1 MDVKLYSKPAID
13 KYMND
18 NLFFNDDKLKKYYL
32 RDEARDLGKFRKRI
46 KDKFSTKTFDKFV
59 YVCVTDITRDII
71 LTTIGELS
79 EFMKSMGDLVVSGG
93 EAFNMYMPYDKRV
106 VTTDIDAKF
115 VPRIT
120 YDAKYF
126 GKLQAI
132 KLIMWDK
139 LGQIAQRLNT
149 RIKARILTMDRKVLK
164 YLGIGFKQDGPYV
177 TRRYTLIKK
186 KKARTNNKPAKGDVF
201 IDVELFALDLNLR
214 VFSPEKGKID
224 NIVLGGLLDIP
235 YMRPREFGYDVIRTL
250 KKGVTYRNVTTNK
263 LIINKKIYVA
273 SKEFLIDDIYL
284 MHTLKLRPEKR
295 EKDRQRLLRL
305 AQMFDKRIKSTDSIE
320 AIFKRVKSKLT
331 RVYTSKVTKRRDV
344 SMKKALQVNPQKYA
358 KYTTEPSRE
367 KLSKQI
373 VHGVNPVT
381 KSAVVEGYER
391 SNGNQ
396 RFNLNTLRWKR
407 NNTNAY
413 TGNEF
418 ALRPIEHKPIPR
430 DLNVQA
436 TLYGFKPRRDGWVPK
451 PLLQRSAAIPF
462 IGLKN

>member
-1 MDVKLYSKPAID
+1 MDGKLYSKAAID
-13 KYMND
+13 KYMNA
-18 NLFFNDDKLKKYYL
+18 NLFFNDEKLKKYYT
-32 RDEARDLGKFRKRI
+32 RDEARDLGKFRKRVA
-46 KDKFSTKTFDKFV
+46 DKFSTKTFDKFV

-71 LTTIGELS
+71 LATVSELS
-79 EFMKSMGDLVVSGG
+79 QFMQKMGDLIVSGG
-93 EAFNMYMPYDKRV
+93 EAFNMYMPYDKRI

-115 VPRIT
+115 VPRVT

-149 RIKARILTMDRKVLK
+149 RIKTRVLMMDKKVLK
-164 YLGIGFKQDGPYV
+164 YMGIGFKRSGPYV

-186 KKARTNNKPAKGDVF
+186 KKTHTNNKPAKGDVF
-201 IDVELFALDLNLR
+201 IDVELFALDLNIR
-214 VFSPEKGKID
+214 FFSPEKGKID
-224 NIVLGGLLDIP
+224 DVTLGGLLDIP
-235 YMRPREFGYDVIRTL
+235 FMRPREFGYDVIRTL
-250 KKGVTYRNVTTNK
+250 KKGVTYRNAVTNK
-263 LIINKKIYVA
+263 MIINKNIYIA

-284 MHTLKLRPEKR
+284 MYTLKLRPEKL

-305 AQMFDKRIKSTDSIE
+305 AQMFDKRVKSTDSID
-320 AIFKRVKSKLT
+320 AIFNRVKSKLT
-331 RVYTSKVTKRRDV
+331 RVYTAKVTKSRDV
-344 SMKKALQVNPQKYA
+344 SMKNALQVDPRKYT

-367 KLSKQI
+367 RLSKQI

-381 KSAVVEGYER
+381 RNAVVEGYER

-407 NNTNAY
+407 DNSNAY
-413 TGNEF
+413 TRNEF
-418 ALRPIEHKPIPR
+418 ALRPIAQQVIPK

-451 PLLQRSAAIPF
+451 PLLQRAAAIPF
-462 IGLKN
+462 IGLKK

>member
-1 MDVKLYSKPAID
+1 MDGKLYSKAAID
-13 KYMND
+13 KYMNA
-18 NLFFNDDKLKKYYL
+18 NLFFNDEKLKKYYT
-32 RDEARDLGKFRKRI
+32 RDEARDLGKFRKRVA
-46 KDKFSTKTFDKFV
+46 DKFSTKTFDKFV

-71 LTTIGELS
+71 LATVSELS
-79 EFMKSMGDLVVSGG
+79 QFMQKMGDLIVSGG
-93 EAFNMYMPYDKRV
+93 EAFNMYMPYDKRI

-115 VPRIT
+115 VPRVT

-149 RIKARILTMDRKVLK
+149 RIKTRVLMMDKKVLK
-164 YLGIGFKQDGPYV
+164 YMGIGFKRSGPYV

-186 KKARTNNKPAKGDVF
+186 KKTRTNNKPAKGDVF
-201 IDVELFALDLNLR
+201 IDVELFALDLNIR
-214 VFSPEKGKID
+214 FFSPEKGKID
-224 NIVLGGLLDIP
+224 DVTLGGLLDIP
-235 YMRPREFGYDVIRTL
+235 FMRPREFGYDVIRTL
-250 KKGVTYRNVTTNK
+250 KKGVTYRNAVTNK
-263 LIINKKIYVA
+263 MIINKNIYIA

-284 MHTLKLRPEKR
+284 MYTLKLRPEKL

-305 AQMFDKRIKSTDSIE
+305 AQMFDKRVKSTDSID
-320 AIFKRVKSKLT
+320 AIFNRVKSKLT
-331 RVYTSKVTKRRDV
+331 RVYTAKVTKSRDV
-344 SMKKALQVNPQKYA
+344 SMKNALQVDPRKYT

-367 KLSKQI
+367 RLSKQI

-381 KSAVVEGYER
+381 RNAVVEGYER

-407 NNTNAY
+407 DNSNAY
-413 TGNEF
+413 TRNEF
-418 ALRPIEHKPIPR
+418 ALRPIAQQVIPK

-451 PLLQRSAAIPF
+451 PLLQRAAAIPF
-462 IGLKN
+462 IGLKK

>member
-1 MDVKLYSKPAID
+1 MDGKLYSKAAID
-13 KYMND
+13 KYMNA
-18 NLFFNDDKLKKYYL
+18 NLFFNDEKLKKYYT
-32 RDEARDLGKFRKRI
+32 RDEARDLGKFRKRVA
-46 KDKFSTKTFDKFV
+46 DKFSTKTFDKFV

-71 LTTIGELS
+71 LATVSELS
-79 EFMKSMGDLVVSGG
+79 QFMQKMGDLIVSGG
-93 EAFNMYMPYDKRV
+93 EAFNMYMPYDKRI

-115 VPRIT
+115 VPRVT

-149 RIKARILTMDRKVLK
+149 RIKTRVLMMDKKVLK
-164 YLGIGFKQDGPYV
+164 YMGIGFKRSGPYV

-186 KKARTNNKPAKGDVF
+186 KKTRTNNKPAKGDVF
-201 IDVELFALDLNLR
+201 IDVELFALDLNIR
-214 VFSPEKGKID
+214 FFSPEKGKID
-224 NIVLGGLLDIP
+224 DVTLGGLLDIP
-235 YMRPREFGYDVIRTL
+235 FMRPREFGYDVIRTL
-250 KKGVTYRNVTTNK
+250 KKGVTYRNAVTNK
-263 LIINKKIYVA
+263 MIINKNIYIA

-284 MHTLKLRPEKR
+284 MYTLKLRPEKL

-305 AQMFDKRIKSTDSIE
+305 AQMFDKRVKSTDSID
-320 AIFKRVKSKLT
+320 AIFNRVKSKLT
-331 RVYTSKVTKRRDV
+331 RVYTAKVTKSRDV
-344 SMKKALQVNPQKYA
+344 SMKNALQVDPRKYT

-367 KLSKQI
+367 RLSKQI

-381 KSAVVEGYER
+381 RNAVVEGYER

-407 NNTNAY
+407 DNSNAY
-413 TGNEF
+413 TRNEF
-418 ALRPIEHKPIPR
+418 ALRPVAQQVIPK

-451 PLLQRSAAIPF
+451 PLLQRAAAIPF
-462 IGLKN
+462 IGLKK

>member
-1 MDVKLYSKPAID
+1 MDGKLYSKAAID
-13 KYMND
+13 KYMNA
-18 NLFFNDDKLKKYYL
+18 NLFFNDEKLKKYYT
-32 RDEARDLGKFRKRI
+32 RDEARDLGKFRKRVA
-46 KDKFSTKTFDKFV
+46 DKFSTKTFDKFV

-71 LTTIGELS
+71 LATVSELS
-79 EFMKSMGDLVVSGG
+79 QFMQKMGDLIVSGG
-93 EAFNMYMPYDKRV
+93 EAFNMYMPYDKRI

-115 VPRIT
+115 VPRVT

-149 RIKARILTMDRKVLK
+149 RIKTRVLMMDKKVLK
-164 YLGIGFKQDGPYV
+164 YMGIGFKRSGPYV

-186 KKARTNNKPAKGDVF
+186 KKTRTNNKPAKGDVF
-201 IDVELFALDLNLR
+201 IDVELFALDLNIR
-214 VFSPEKGKID
+214 FFSPEKGKID
-224 NIVLGGLLDIP
+224 DVTLGGLLDIP
-235 YMRPREFGYDVIRTL
+235 FMRPREFGYDVIRTL
-250 KKGVTYRNVTTNK
+250 KKGVTYRNAVTNK
-263 LIINKKIYVA
+263 MIINKNIYIA

-284 MHTLKLRPEKR
+284 MYTLKLRPEKL

-305 AQMFDKRIKSTDSIE
+305 AQMFDKRVKSTDSID
-320 AIFKRVKSKLT
+320 AIFNRVKSKLT
-331 RVYTSKVTKRRDV
+331 RVYTAKVTKSRDV
-344 SMKKALQVNPQKYA
+344 SMKNALQVDPRKYT

-367 KLSKQI
+367 RLSKQI

-381 KSAVVEGYER
+381 RNAVVEGYER

-396 RFNLNTLRWKR
+396 RFNLNTLRWKHD
-407 NNTNAY
+407 NSNAY
-413 TGNEF
+413 TRNEF
-418 ALRPIEHKPIPR
+418 ALRPVAQQVIPK

-451 PLLQRSAAIPF
+451 PLLQRAAAIPF
-462 IGLKN
+462 IGLKK

>member
-1 MDVKLYSKPAID
+1 MDGKLYSKAAID
-13 KYMND
+13 KYMNA
-18 NLFFNDDKLKKYYL
+18 NLFFNDEKLKKYYT
-32 RDEARDLGKFRKRI
+32 RDEARDLGKFRKRVA
-46 KDKFSTKTFDKFV
+46 DKFSTKTFDKFV

-71 LTTIGELS
+71 LATVSELS
-79 EFMKSMGDLVVSGG
+79 QFMQKMGDLIVSGG
-93 EAFNMYMPYDKRV
+93 EAFNMYMPYDKRI

-115 VPRIT
+115 VPRVT

-149 RIKARILTMDRKVLK
+149 RIKTRVLMMDKKVLK
-164 YLGIGFKQDGPYV
+164 YMGIGFKRSGPYV

-186 KKARTNNKPAKGDVF
+186 KKTRTNNKPAKGDVF
-201 IDVELFALDLNLR
+201 IDVELFALDLNIR
-214 VFSPEKGKID
+214 FFSPEKGKID
-224 NIVLGGLLDIP
+224 DVTLGGLLDIP
-235 YMRPREFGYDVIRTL
+235 FMRPREFGYDVIRTL
-250 KKGVTYRNVTTNK
+250 KKGVTYRNAVTNK
-263 LIINKKIYVA
+263 MIINKNIYIA

-284 MHTLKLRPEKR
+284 MYTLKLRPEKM

-305 AQMFDKRIKSTDSIE
+305 AQMFDKRVKSTDSID
-320 AIFKRVKSKLT
+320 AIFNRVKSKLT
-331 RVYTSKVTKRRDV
+331 RVYTAKVTKSRDV
-344 SMKKALQVNPQKYA
+344 SMKNALQVDPRKYT

-367 KLSKQI
+367 RLSKQI

-381 KSAVVEGYER
+381 RNAVVEGYER

-396 RFNLNTLRWKR
+396 RFNLNTLRWKHD
-407 NNTNAY
+407 NSNAY
-413 TGNEF
+413 TRNEF
-418 ALRPIEHKPIPR
+418 ALRPVAQQVIPK

-451 PLLQRSAAIPF
+451 PLLQRAAAIPF
-462 IGLKN
+462 IGLKK